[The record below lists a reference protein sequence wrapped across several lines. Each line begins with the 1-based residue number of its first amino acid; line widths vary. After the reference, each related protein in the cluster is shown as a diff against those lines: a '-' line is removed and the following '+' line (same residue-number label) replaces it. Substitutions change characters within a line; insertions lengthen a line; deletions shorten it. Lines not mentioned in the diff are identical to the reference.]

1 MGFYDAFFGSD
12 QSLYTAYSIIAAIIA
27 ICLTILLTATDV
39 PIGNRILIVLFVI
52 ITLIPSIFLT
62 LFELTCIVTGGT
74 EPNRWWCH
82 AFAWI
87 LAAFIIIY
95 CVVVVVVSLV
105 SLFNYNNAIHSVNN
119 EEQKYKI
126 TNNESDNY
134 AKEIIQADE
143 MQTKELEKFNNYR
156 YERFENANDTNQVNI
171 PDIGAMLRQ
180 AQQYNQ
186 MATMN
191 SENADKKEEPF
202 ENKKEP
208 FYNNITV
215 NAQDPLVITTLPDL
229 MRGRQGPPP
238 PPPQGPPPPPPQ
250 GPPPQQ
256 VSNFTS
262 GPYPAVSSSSQEPSN
277 KQYISSS
284 PAPQNGLSSLSGG
297 NHSNNGV
304 TPAEVGSGSIIKSGF
319 ANFNDST
326 VDKNIVDG
334 RFAAWL

>member
-95 CVVVVVVSLV
+95 CIVVIIVSLI

-126 TNNESDNY
+126 SNKESDDY
-134 AKEIIQADE
+134 AKEIIEADE
-143 MQTKELEKFNNYR
+143 EHTKRIENFKNNEKFYSGPIEIPNINAMI
-156 YERFENANDTNQVNI
+156 EESKKFAGAND
-171 PDIGAMLRQ
+171 
-180 AQQYNQ
+180 
-186 MATMN
+186 MN
-191 SENADKKEEPF
+191 DKYPEEY
-202 ENKKEP
+202 ENKKETFDGKLSLP
-208 FYNNITV
+208 SLNNYFNKNEGYEDYLKDKIQPQEKQQPMKRDPE
-215 NAQDPLVITTLPDL
+215 QDLIPMIQRPNDVPSQIIKDPIINTTDTQQTSNIQLAKGLVSA
-229 MRGRQGPPP
+229 G
-238 PPPQGPPPPPPQ
+238 
-250 GPPPQQ
+250 
-256 VSNFTS
+256 TS
-262 GPYPAVSSSSQEPSN
+262 
-277 KQYISSS
+277 K
-284 PAPQNGLSSLSGG
+284 LSSFTNLNEGFDD
-297 NHSNNGV
+297 
-304 TPAEVGSGSIIKSGF
+304 GSII
-319 ANFNDST
+319 
-326 VDKNIVDG
+326 DG
-334 RFAAWL
+334 LYSAWK